1 MGKRVQN
8 NSGPV
13 QLPDG
18 FYDFL
23 KYFVQLILPG
33 LGALYFA
40 IANIWGLPFAEEIV
54 GTLAAVAVFGGI
66 LLGMSKIG
74 YKGDGT
80 LVVQPNEY
88 GQTTVQIEGNLTPED
103 LEGKKTVQ
111 YEVVTKTEPI
121 PLA

>member
-13 QLPDG
+13 QLPDS
-18 FYDFL
+18 FYDTL
-23 KYFVQLILPG
+23 KYTVQIILPG

-40 IANIWGLPFAEEIV
+40 IANIWGLPYAEEIV

-80 LVVQPNEY
+80 LVVQPDEF
-88 GQTTVQIEGNLTPED
+88 GRTTVQIEGD
-103 LEGKKTVQ
+103 LVPADLAGKKTVQ

-121 PLA
+121 TLA